1 MSHELRMLIGCVL
14 PVVALFLLPVLGI
27 GSDAAV
33 LVAILL
39 MFACHLLM
47 THGHG
52 HGHTAGDTQVEHRYK
67 GGSHAED

>member
-1 MSHELRMLIGCVL
+1 MSDEFRMLIGCIL
-14 PVVALFLLPVLGI
+14 PVVVLFLLPVLGI

-33 LVAILL
+33 LVAIVL

-47 THGHG
+47 TRGHG
-52 HGHTAGDTQVEHRYK
+52 HGRTHRDTRTDHRDK

>member
-14 PVVALFLLPVLGI
+14 PVLALFLLPVLGI
-27 GSDAAV
+27 GGGAAV
-33 LVAILL
+33 LVAIVL

-47 THGHG
+47 TRGHG
-52 HGHTAGDTQVEHRYK
+52 HGRRPGDTRTGHRHE